1 MVSSDFIQI
10 LKDSGAL
17 LEGHFIL
24 TSGLHSPQYI
34 EKFRVL
40 EQPRQ
45 TERLC
50 AALAEHFRGERVSVV
65 VGPMTGGIILAYEVG
80 KQLGVRAM
88 FTERVEGV
96 MKFRRGFTLSA
107 EDRVLLVEDVI
118 TTGGSVMEVIE
129 AVRQTP
135 ATIVGLGF
143 LVDRSGGKA
152 KFPVPS
158 HPLLTLDVV
167 TYPPDACPLCAA
179 GSVAVKPGS
188 RKQ

>member
-1 MVSSDFIQI
+1 MHTFSESELLAI
-10 LKDSGAL
+10 LRDSGAL

-24 TSGLHSPQYI
+24 TSGRHSAQYI

-40 EQPRQ
+40 EQPRY
-45 TERLC
+45 TEMLC
-50 AALAEHFRGERVSVV
+50 GAIADYFRGERISVV

-80 KQLGVRAM
+80 KQLGTRAI
-88 FTERVEGV
+88 FTERVDGV
-96 MKFRRGFTLSA
+96 MKFRRGFSLSA

-118 TTGGSVMEVIE
+118 TTGGSVMEVID

-152 KFPVPS
+152 KFPIPS

-167 TYPPDACPLCAA
+167 T
-179 GSVAVKPGS
+179 
-188 RKQ
+188 